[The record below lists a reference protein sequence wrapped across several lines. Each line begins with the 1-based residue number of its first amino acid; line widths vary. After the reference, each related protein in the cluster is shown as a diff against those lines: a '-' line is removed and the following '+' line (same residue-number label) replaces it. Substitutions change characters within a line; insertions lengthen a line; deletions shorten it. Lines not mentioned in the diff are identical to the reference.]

1 LLASKPDGSTLRTSK
16 YVTDKPTGRFS
27 GRGTIH
33 LLPKSMVGATMGLV
47 ALGVALTVFAGPLFQ
62 LSDQGARAMLERTPY
77 IEAVLGTGSAQGV
90 EQ

>member
-1 LLASKPDGSTLRTSK
+1 
-16 YVTDKPTGRFS
+16 
-27 GRGTIH
+27 
-33 LLPKSMVGATMGLV
+33 MGLV